1 MPHALSLAITYIAMA
16 LSFIYLVRKI
26 EKCTTTQQQG
36 KPQQTEPSPTGQTPT
51 TLRQSLDEW
60 EAQYR
65 QLYGLK
71 SPYKTPKPGE
81 EASGTGR

>member
-1 MPHALSLAITYIAMA
+1 MPHVLSLAITYIAMA

-26 EKCTTTQQQG
+26 EKCTTTQQQE

-60 EAQYR
+60 EGEYR
-65 QLYGLK
+65 RQHELK
-71 SPYKTPKPGE
+71 SPHKID
-81 EASGTGR
+81 